1 VNEKPGEI
9 HHGSV
14 AELLRT
20 AASRLTPRGSPD
32 RIVEGVLSS
41 GVDRFFVAD
50 SPVRRVYVGAGPR
63 GILRFVQRGGSPED
77 FARSYRRRFKRLL
90 VEATDAETRDLAGK
104 MAAVL
109 AGERA
114 EVSLDLSE
122 TTPFQR
128 RVLEVVRGIPHGEVR
143 PYLWVAREAGNPGAS
158 RAVGNVMANNPVPLL
173 VPCHRVVRNDGLTG
187 NYAFGAGE
195 KVRLLELEGVA
206 PDEIAHAPY
215 VATPTTR
222 IVCHATCRNARR
234 IRPDNR
240 RPFRSV
246 REAVAAG
253 YRPCRV
259 CRPVMT

>member
-1 VNEKPGEI
+1 MNEKPGET

-32 RIVEGVLSS
+32 RLVEGVLSS
-41 GVDRFFVAD
+41 AVDRFFVAD
-50 SPVRRVYVGAGPR
+50 SPIGGVYVGVGPS
-63 GILRFVQRGGSPED
+63 GVRFVRRGGSPED
-77 FARSYRRRFKRLL
+77 FVRSYRRRFKRLL
-90 VEATDAETRDLAGK
+90 VEATDAETRDLARK
-104 MAAVL
+104 VAAAF

-114 EVSLDLSE
+114 EVPLDLSE
-122 TTPFQR
+122 TTSFQR
-128 RVLEVVRGIPHGEVR
+128 RVLEVVRGIPRGEVR

-158 RAVGNVMANNPVPLL
+158 RAVGTVMANNPVPLL
-173 VPCHRVVRNDGLTG
+173 VPCHRVVRNDGRTG

-206 PDEIAHAPY
+206 PDEISQAPY
-215 VATPTTR
+215 VATPNTM

-240 RPFRSV
+240 KPFRSV

-259 CRPVMT
+259 CRPVVT